1 MANFSITARQS
12 DIAKWYK
19 DRAAQQAN
27 YNTWNDLV
35 KAYTQQATSAFEE
48 STQSAQQSAAYDISQ
63 AYANYKQQQI
73 AASLNQNISAG
84 AKDVIGSQLS
94 SAYDIS
100 AAQSQYNLASNLQ
113 SIYDK
118 YYKTVSTADETLADQ
133 FGVSDQIKN
142 TSKGL
147 QYLNKYISESNEYR
161 QLWDNFR
168 KLYKSDAAADE
179 AMQSALFQTSGEG
192 AETTTGLSDLGKN
205 VLASLI
211 HRGATFGEDEN
222 RQAYGDIYE
231 YLYKTNQDAY
241 NLFADQPGLLDEFL
255 ELDTKNSVQQKFGKD
270 TARETAVTDWFN
282 KNADRYGVTQI
293 KSSDKAKY
301 GTTFGDDIGRLDQFK
316 DIPTDT
322 SFVADLDVN
331 DNVDLSGLMPTDP
344 VRRYNET
351 SSKEIRK
358 RWKLPSNTTIL
369 SVNGL
374 IGSENS
380 KTLTRLRALGATIV
394 SDNGFSVVFYFPDNK
409 IKNLALY
416 KDSNNNVHAYSKSAT
431 NKSYRNPETD
441 KED

>member
-1 MANFSITARQS
+1 M
-12 DIAKWYK
+12 
-19 DRAAQQAN
+19 
-27 YNTWNDLV
+27 
-35 KAYTQQATSAFEE
+35 
-48 STQSAQQSAAYDISQ
+48 
-63 AYANYKQQQI
+63 
-73 AASLNQNISAG
+73 
-84 AKDVIGSQLS
+84 
-94 SAYDIS
+94 
-100 AAQSQYNLASNLQ
+100 Q

-118 YYKTVSTADETLADQ
+118 YYKTVSTADETLANQ
-133 FGVSDQIKN
+133 FGITDSQIKN

-168 KLYKSDAAADE
+168 KIYKSDAAADE
-179 AMQSALFQTSGEG
+179 ALQAALFQTTGEG
-192 AETTTGLSDLGKN
+192 AETTTGLSDLGKT

-222 RQAYGDIYE
+222 RQSYGDIYD

-255 ELDTKNSVQQKFGKD
+255 ELDTKDSVQQRFDKS

-293 KSSDKAKY
+293 KSSDKAEY
-301 GTTFGDDIGRLDQFK
+301 GTTFGDDIGKLDQFK
-316 DIPTDT
+316 DILNDT
-322 SFVADLDVN
+322 SFVADLNVN
-331 DNVDLSGLMPTDP
+331 NNVDLKGLLPAGYVSEVEDDDF
-344 VRRYNET
+344 
-351 SSKEIRK
+351 RK
-358 RWKLPSNTTIL
+358 RHKVPSGQRMW

-374 IGSENS
+374 VGSANS
-380 KTLTRLRALGATIV
+380 KTLTRLRALGAEIIYDEGSHV
-394 SDNGFSVVFYFPDNK
+394 YFYFPDNK

-416 KDSNNNVHAYSKSAT
+416 KDSSGKIHAYSKSAT

>member
-84 AKDVIGSQLS
+84 AKDVIGNQLS

-100 AAQSQYNLASNLQ
+100 AAQSQYNLAANLQ

-133 FGVSDQIKN
+133 FGVSDQIKT

-147 QYLNKYISESNEYR
+147 QYLNKYISESNEYQ

-179 AMQSALFQTSGEG
+179 AMQSALFQTTGEG

-222 RQAYGDIYE
+222 RQSYGDIYD

-270 TARETAVTDWFN
+270 TARETVVTDWFN

-301 GTTFGDDIGRLDQFK
+301 GTTFGDDIGKLDQFK
-316 DIPTDT
+316 DIPNDT
-322 SFVADLDVN
+322 SFVADLNVN
-331 DNVDLSGLMPTDP
+331 KNVDLKGLMPYGGVELNNSPIT
-344 VRRYNET
+344 
-351 SSKEIRK
+351 IRDADGN
-358 RWKLPSNTTIL
+358 L
-369 SVNGL
+369 
-374 IGSENS
+374 
-380 KTLTRLRALGATIV
+380 KTLPLHKITWVIGGSYKDAVESRIKALG
-394 SDNGFSVVFYFPDNK
+394 GVVHDRDAGGVFFYFPDNK

-416 KDSNNNVHAYSKSAT
+416 KDSNGKVHAYSKSAT

>member
-48 STQSAQQSAAYDISQ
+48 STQSAQQSASYDISQ

-100 AAQSQYNLASNLQ
+100 AAQSQYNLAANLQ

-133 FGVSDQIKN
+133 FGITESQIKN

-147 QYLNKYISESNEYR
+147 QYLNKYISESNEYQ
-161 QLWDNFR
+161 QLWSEFR
-168 KLYKSDAAADE
+168 KRYKSDAATDE
-179 AMQSALFQTSGEG
+179 ALQAALFQTTGEG

-222 RQAYGDIYE
+222 RKSYSDIYD
-231 YLYKTNQDAY
+231 YLYNTNQDIY
-241 NLFADQPGLLDEFL
+241 NLFAEQPGLLDKIL
-255 ELDTKNSVQQKFGKD
+255 ELNTANTVQQKLDKNSISDAAWSG
-270 TARETAVTDWFN
+270 WFK
-282 KNADRYGVTQI
+282 KNFDRYNAAPI
-293 KSSDKAKY
+293 KQGEIGSKY
-301 GTTFGDDIGRLDQFK
+301 GQSFKDNIGKLDQFK
-316 DIPTDT
+316 DIPNGT
-322 SFVADLDVN
+322 SFTADLQAN
-331 DNVDLSGLMPTDP
+331 NNVDFNGLMPYGSTSISEDTDS
-344 VRRYNET
+344 VE
-351 SSKEIRK
+351 KDGRK
-358 RWKLPSNTTIL
+358 YSGRLLSTT
-369 SVNGL
+369 GL
-374 IGSENS
+374 WAHEKNAVKQRIQ
-380 KTLTRLRALGATIV
+380 ALG
-394 SDNGFSVVFYFPDNK
+394 GVVYSEGSTAIYYIFPDNE
-409 IKNLALY
+409 IKNLAMY
-416 KDSNNNVHAYSKSAT
+416 KDYKGKLHAYSKSAT
-431 NKSYRNPETD
+431 NSSYRNSETD

>member
-1 MANFSITARQS
+1 M
-12 DIAKWYK
+12 
-19 DRAAQQAN
+19 
-27 YNTWNDLV
+27 
-35 KAYTQQATSAFEE
+35 
-48 STQSAQQSAAYDISQ
+48 
-63 AYANYKQQQI
+63 
-73 AASLNQNISAG
+73 NQNISAG

-100 AAQSQYNLASNLQ
+100 AAQSQYNLAANLQ

-133 FGVSDQIKN
+133 FGITDSQIKN

-147 QYLNKYISESNEYR
+147 QYLNKYISESNEYQ

-179 AMQSALFQTSGEG
+179 AMQSALFQTTGEG

-222 RQAYGDIYE
+222 RQSYGDIYD

-241 NLFADQPGLLDEFL
+241 NLFAEQPGLLDEFL

-270 TARETAVTDWFN
+270 TAHETAVTDWFN

-293 KSSDKAKY
+293 KSSDKDKY
-301 GTTFGDDIGRLDQFK
+301 GTTFGDDIGKLDQFK
-316 DIPTDT
+316 DIPNDT
-322 SFVADLDVN
+322 SFVADLNVN
-331 DNVDLSGLMPTDP
+331 NNVDLPGLLPYGSLLKFGDSTETYTRDDGTTVTKK
-344 VRRYNET
+344 VRKYHIT
-351 SSKEIRK
+351 M
-358 RWKLPSNTTIL
+358 
-369 SVNGL
+369 
-374 IGSENS
+374 
-380 KTLTRLRALGATIV
+380 LTPANQDAVIARVKALGGVILT
-394 SDNGFSVVFYFPDNK
+394 DNWGSLKFYFPDNK

-416 KDSNNNVHAYSKSAT
+416 KDSNGKVHAYSKSAT

>member
-1 MANFSITARQS
+1 M
-12 DIAKWYK
+12 
-19 DRAAQQAN
+19 
-27 YNTWNDLV
+27 
-35 KAYTQQATSAFEE
+35 
-48 STQSAQQSAAYDISQ
+48 
-63 AYANYKQQQI
+63 
-73 AASLNQNISAG
+73 NQNISAG
-84 AKDVIGSQLS
+84 AKDVIGNQLS

-133 FGVSDQIKN
+133 FGISDQIKT

-147 QYLNKYISESNEYR
+147 QYLNKYISESNEYQ

-179 AMQSALFQTSGEG
+179 AMQSALFQTTGEG

-222 RQAYGDIYE
+222 RQEYGDIYD

-293 KSSDKAKY
+293 KSSDKGKY
-301 GTTFGDDIGRLDQFK
+301 GTTFGDDIGTLDQFK
-316 DIPTDT
+316 DIPNDT
-322 SFVADLDVN
+322 SFIADLTASNIDDITGLLPYGWTSYYTTSYPSAIKAPRGAAVFTTHN
-331 DNVDLSGLMPTDP
+331 ILPWHFDDLQ
-344 VRRYNET
+344 RRVE
-351 SSKEIRK
+351 
-358 RWKLPSNTTIL
+358 
-369 SVNGL
+369 
-374 IGSENS
+374 
-380 KTLTRLRALGATIV
+380 ALGGVWITEDGIDAYY
-394 SDNGFSVVFYFPDNK
+394 YFPDNK

-416 KDSNNNVHAYSKSAT
+416 KDSSGKIHAYSKSAT

>member
-1 MANFSITARQS
+1 M
-12 DIAKWYK
+12 
-19 DRAAQQAN
+19 
-27 YNTWNDLV
+27 
-35 KAYTQQATSAFEE
+35 
-48 STQSAQQSAAYDISQ
+48 
-63 AYANYKQQQI
+63 
-73 AASLNQNISAG
+73 
-84 AKDVIGSQLS
+84 
-94 SAYDIS
+94 
-100 AAQSQYNLASNLQ
+100 Q

-133 FGVSDQIKN
+133 LGVSDQIKT

-147 QYLNKYISESNEYR
+147 QYLNKYISESNEYQ

-179 AMQSALFQTSGEG
+179 AMQSALFQTTGEG

-222 RQAYGDIYE
+222 RQAYGDIYD

-293 KSSDKAKY
+293 KSSDKDKY

-322 SFVADLDVN
+322 SFVADLNVN
-331 DNVDLSGLMPTDP
+331 NNVDLKGLMPYGTTSTTKNTKTIVDENGNKRTVP
-344 VRRYNET
+344 VYAVG
-351 SSKEIRK
+351 
-358 RWKLPSNTTIL
+358 
-369 SVNGL
+369 SVL
-374 IGSENS
+374 LDSTKDLVKQRIE
-380 KTLTRLRALGATIV
+380 ALGGVIWDTGADTV
-394 SDNGFSVVFYFPDNK
+394 YFYFPDNK

-416 KDSNNNVHAYSKSAT
+416 KDSNGKVHAYSKSAT

>member
-84 AKDVIGSQLS
+84 AKDVIGNQLS

-100 AAQSQYNLASNLQ
+100 AAQSQYNLAANLQ

-133 FGVSDQIKN
+133 FGVSDQIKT

-147 QYLNKYISESNEYR
+147 QYLNKYISESNEYQ

-179 AMQSALFQTSGEG
+179 AMQSALFQTTGEG

-222 RQAYGDIYE
+222 RQAYGDIYD

-293 KSSDKAKY
+293 KSSDKDKY

-322 SFVADLDVN
+322 SFVADLNVN
-331 DNVDLSGLMPTDP
+331 NNVDLKGLMPYGTTSTTKNTKTIVDENGNKRTVP
-344 VRRYNET
+344 VYAVG
-351 SSKEIRK
+351 
-358 RWKLPSNTTIL
+358 
-369 SVNGL
+369 SVL
-374 IGSENS
+374 LDSTKDLVKQRIE
-380 KTLTRLRALGATIV
+380 ALGGVIWDTGADTV
-394 SDNGFSVVFYFPDNK
+394 YFYFPDNK

-416 KDSNNNVHAYSKSAT
+416 KDSNGKVHAYSKSAT

>member
-1 MANFSITARQS
+1 M
-12 DIAKWYK
+12 KWYK

-133 FGVSDQIKN
+133 FGVSDQIKT

-147 QYLNKYISESNEYR
+147 QYLNKYISESNEYQ
-161 QLWDNFR
+161 QLWSNFR

-179 AMQSALFQTSGEG
+179 AMQSALFQTTGEG
-192 AETTTGLSDLGKN
+192 AETTIGLSDLGKN

-222 RQAYGDIYE
+222 HRAYGDIYE

-241 NLFADQPGLLDEFL
+241 NLFAEQPGLLDEFL

-293 KSSDKAKY
+293 KASDKSKY

-322 SFVADLDVN
+322 SFVADLNVN
-331 DNVDLSGLMPTDP
+331 DNVDLTGLMPTDP
-344 VRRYNET
+344 V
-351 SSKEIRK
+351 SKRGKTFSEKIRK
-358 RWKLPSNTTIL
+358 KWKLPSSTIIL
-369 SVNGL
+369 SVSGL
-374 IGSENS
+374 IGSDNS

-394 SDNGFSVVFYFPDNK
+394 ADNGFSVDFYFPDNK

-416 KDSNNNVHAYSKSAT
+416 KDSSGYVHAYSKSAT

>member
-1 MANFSITARQS
+1 M
-12 DIAKWYK
+12 
-19 DRAAQQAN
+19 
-27 YNTWNDLV
+27 
-35 KAYTQQATSAFEE
+35 
-48 STQSAQQSAAYDISQ
+48 
-63 AYANYKQQQI
+63 
-73 AASLNQNISAG
+73 NQNISAG

-133 FGVSDQIKN
+133 FGVSDQIKT

-179 AMQSALFQTSGEG
+179 AMQSALFQTTGEG

-222 RQAYGDIYE
+222 RQAYGDIYD

-241 NLFADQPGLLDEFL
+241 NLFAEQPGLLDEFL

-301 GTTFGDDIGRLDQFK
+301 GTTFGDDIGTLDQFK
-316 DIPTDT
+316 DIPNDT
-322 SFVADLDVN
+322 SFVAD
-331 DNVDLSGLMPTDP
+331 VDP
-344 VRRYNET
+344 
-351 SSKEIRK
+351 SKI
-358 RWKLPSNTTIL
+358 N
-369 SVNGL
+369 VNG
-374 IGSENS
+374 IMPYGSTKYQGYNPETDEYLFSFDWTTDIFSGKQRQANQQ
-380 KTLTRLRALGATIV
+380 RVRELGGKMSSSSGAKHTKSSSSFAQWFTIPA
-394 SDNGFSVVFYFPDNK
+394 SEF
-409 IKNLALY
+409 KNWALY
-416 KDSNNNVHAYSKSAT
+416 KDSSGKIHAYSKTVTSGVRG
-431 NKSYRNPETD
+431 NKD